1 MLTYEGYKMNDAAI
15 TVIRAL
21 NITLSREQEERMLIA
36 LLMLKNRTFD
46 SDEAVDLREF
56 VQECFPNLYNEIYES
71 HKQHTLKINC
81 EITLREANYL
91 MGILEEDKKINDAN
105 GAAHSN
111 KTLKSLSHKL
121 YPAVSI
127 LIFGSEIK
135 NES

>member
-1 MLTYEGYKMNDAAI
+1 MNDAAI

-21 NITLSREQEERMLIA
+21 NITLSKEQEERMLIA

-56 VQECFPNLYNEIYES
+56 VQECFPNLYNEIYDS
-71 HKQHTLKINC
+71 NKQHTLKINC

-91 MGILEEDKKINDAN
+91 MGILEEDKKINDSN
-105 GAAHSN
+105 GAARSN
-111 KTLKSLSHKL
+111 KTLQSLSHKL
-121 YPAVSI
+121 YPSVAI

-135 NES
+135 NEN